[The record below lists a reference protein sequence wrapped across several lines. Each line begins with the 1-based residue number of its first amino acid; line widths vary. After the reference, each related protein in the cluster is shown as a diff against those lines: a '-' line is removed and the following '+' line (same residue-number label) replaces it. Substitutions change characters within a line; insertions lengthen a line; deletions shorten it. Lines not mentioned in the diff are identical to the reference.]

1 MFATPSEGR
10 GQVGPARVWLATE
23 NVPGLAMSRSIG
35 DDIAHQAGVISE
47 PHITKHDIGSKDQF
61 VVTAT
66 DGLWETM
73 TASEVAKIVVK
84 CQSGDREGSALKL
97 VRESR

>member
-1 MFATPSEGR
+1 M
-10 GQVGPARVWLATE
+10 WLATE

-35 DDIAHQAGVISE
+35 DDIAHQAGVVSE
-47 PHITKHDIGSKDQF
+47 PHITKHDISPKDQF

-73 TASEVAKIVVK
+73 TPSEVAKLVQQNVDA
-84 CQSGDREGSALKL
+84 SDREGAALKL
-97 VRESR
+97 VKESR

>member
-1 MFATPSEGR
+1 M
-10 GQVGPARVWLATE
+10 WLATE
-23 NVPGLAMSRSIG
+23 NVPGLVMSRSIG

-73 TASEVAKIVVK
+73 TASEVAKIV
-84 CQSGDREGSALKL
+84 QSN
-97 VRESR
+97 VESGE